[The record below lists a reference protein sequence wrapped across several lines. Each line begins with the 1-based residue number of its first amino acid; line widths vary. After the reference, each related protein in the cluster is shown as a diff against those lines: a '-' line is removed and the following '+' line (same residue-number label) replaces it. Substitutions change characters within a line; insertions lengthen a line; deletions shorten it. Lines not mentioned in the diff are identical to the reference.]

1 MNLHE
6 YQSKKLLKS
15 YQIDIPNG
23 HVVNSEIPNS
33 IKLLLEENKTF
44 VFKSQIH
51 AGGRGKSGGV
61 ELINNIRDAE
71 SFITNQLGSRLVTY
85 QNLPHGQP
93 VNKILIEEKIS
104 IQKELYFSI
113 LIDRQSES
121 IIILC
126 STQGGTEIEETAKKN
141 ESLIFK
147 EYISIGEIPTDKQIG
162 SLSKKL
168 MIPSQANHAFNNF
181 VVNIFK
187 LFLETDL
194 SLVEINPLI
203 VTKEHKVVALDC
215 KISLDDNALFKHE
228 NLRNSF
234 DWSQVDEKE
243 AEAHR
248 AGLNYIALE
257 GSIGCMVNGAGLAM
271 ATMDLIKHSG
281 GLPANFLDVGGGAS
295 AETVSKAFKI
305 LLSDKNVRVVLVN
318 IFGGIMR
325 CDVIADG
332 IVSAV
337 KDVGIKIPI
346 VVRLEGTNVEIGKKI
361 LGESKL
367 NITSAN
373 SLGDAAKQA
382 VIFFKGLICQS

>member
-61 ELINNIRDAE
+61 ELINNIKDAE
-71 SFITNQLGSRLVTY
+71 SFISNQLGSRLVTY

-147 EYISIGEIPTDKQIG
+147 EYISIGEIPSKEQIG
-162 SLSKKL
+162 SLSKKM
-168 MIPSQANHAFNNF
+168 MIPTQANHAFNNF

-382 VIFFKGLICQS
+382 VIFSKA

>member
-61 ELINNIRDAE
+61 ELINNIKDAE
-71 SFITNQLGSRLVTY
+71 SFISNQLGSRLVTY

-162 SLSKKL
+162 SLSKKM
-168 MIPSQANHAFNNF
+168 MIPPQANHAFNNF

-203 VTKEHKVVALDC
+203 VSKEHKVVALDC

-382 VIFFKGLICQS
+382 VIFSKA

>member
-61 ELINNIRDAE
+61 ELINNIKDAE
-71 SFITNQLGSRLVTY
+71 SFISNQLGSRLVTY

-162 SLSKKL
+162 SLSKKM
-168 MIPSQANHAFNNF
+168 MIPTQANHAFNNF

-382 VIFFKGLICQS
+382 VIFSKV

>member
-6 YQSKKLLKS
+6 YQSKKLLKL

-71 SFITNQLGSRLVTY
+71 SFISNQLGSRLVTY

-147 EYISIGEIPTDKQIG
+147 EYISIGEIPTDKQIS

-168 MIPSQANHAFNNF
+168 MIPTQANHAFNNF

-203 VTKEHKVVALDC
+203 VTKEHKIVALDC

-382 VIFFKGLICQS
+382 VIFSKA

>member
-71 SFITNQLGSRLVTY
+71 SFISNQLGSRLVTY

-162 SLSKKL
+162 NLSKKL
-168 MIPSQANHAFNNF
+168 MLPTQANHAFNNF

-234 DWSQVDEKE
+234 DWSQVDGKE
-243 AEAHR
+243 AEAHK

-373 SLGDAAKQA
+373 NLGDAAKQA
-382 VIFFKGLICQS
+382 VIFSKA

>member
-61 ELINNIRDAE
+61 ELINNIKDAE
-71 SFITNQLGSRLVTY
+71 SFISNQLGSRLVTY

-168 MIPSQANHAFNNF
+168 MIPTQANHAFNNF

-361 LGESKL
+361 LDESKL
-367 NITSAN
+367 NITSAD
-373 SLGDAAKQA
+373 SLDDAAKQA
-382 VIFFKGLICQS
+382 VIFSKA

>member
-61 ELINNIRDAE
+61 ELINNIKDAE
-71 SFITNQLGSRLVTY
+71 SFISNQLGSRLVTY

-126 STQGGTEIEETAKKN
+126 STQGGTEIEEIAKKN

-162 SLSKKL
+162 SLSKKM
-168 MIPSQANHAFNNF
+168 MIPTQANHAFNNF

-203 VTKEHKVVALDC
+203 VTKENKIVALDC

-382 VIFFKGLICQS
+382 VIFSKA

>member
-71 SFITNQLGSRLVTY
+71 SFISNQLGSRLVTY

-168 MIPSQANHAFNNF
+168 MIPTQANHAFNNF

-228 NLRNSF
+228 TLRNSF

-382 VIFFKGLICQS
+382 VIFSKA

>member
-61 ELINNIRDAE
+61 ELINNVRDAE
-71 SFITNQLGSRLVTY
+71 NFISNQLGSRLVTY

-162 SLSKKL
+162 SLSKKM
-168 MIPSQANHAFNNF
+168 MIPTQANHAFNNF

-382 VIFFKGLICQS
+382 VIFSKA

>member
-71 SFITNQLGSRLVTY
+71 SFISNQLGSRLVTY

-162 SLSKKL
+162 NLSKKL
-168 MIPSQANHAFNNF
+168 MLPTQANHAFNNF

-243 AEAHR
+243 AKAHQ

-373 SLGDAAKQA
+373 NLGDAAKQA
-382 VIFFKGLICQS
+382 VIFSKA

>member
-61 ELINNIRDAE
+61 ELINNIKDAE
-71 SFITNQLGSRLVTY
+71 SFISNQLGSRLVTY

-162 SLSKKL
+162 NLSKKL
-168 MIPSQANHAFNNF
+168 MIPTQANHAFNNF

-382 VIFFKGLICQS
+382 VIFSKA

>member
-71 SFITNQLGSRLVTY
+71 SFISNQLGSRLVTY

-162 SLSKKL
+162 NLSKKL
-168 MIPSQANHAFNNF
+168 MLPTQANHAFNNF

-243 AEAHR
+243 AKAHK

-325 CDVIADG
+325 CDVIAEG

-337 KDVGIKIPI
+337 KDVGIQIPI

-361 LGESKL
+361 LDESKL
-367 NITSAN
+367 NITSAD

-382 VIFFKGLICQS
+382 VIFSKA

>member
-23 HVVNSEIPNS
+23 HIVNSEIPNS
-33 IKLLLEENKTF
+33 IKLLLEQNKTF

-61 ELINNIRDAE
+61 ELINNLRDAE
-71 SFITNQLGSRLVTY
+71 SFISNQLGSRLVTY

-113 LIDRQSES
+113 LVDRQSES

-126 STQGGTEIEETAKKN
+126 STQGGTEIEQTAKKN

-147 EYISIGEIPTDKQIG
+147 EYISIGEAPSKEQIG
-162 SLSKKL
+162 NLSKKL
-168 MIPSQANHAFNNF
+168 MIPTQANHAFNKF

-203 VTKEHKVVALDC
+203 VTKDHKVVALDC

-243 AEAHR
+243 AESHR
-248 AGLNYIALE
+248 SGLNYIALE

-325 CDVIADG
+325 CDVIAEG

-337 KDVGIKIPI
+337 KDVGIKIPV

-361 LGESKL
+361 LDESKL
-367 NITSAN
+367 NITSAD
-373 SLGDAAKQA
+373 SLDDAAKQA
-382 VIFFKGLICQS
+382 VIFSKA

>member
-51 AGGRGKSGGV
+51 AGGRGNSGGV

-71 SFITNQLGSRLVTY
+71 SFISNQLGSRLVTY

-147 EYISIGEIPTDKQIG
+147 EFINIGEIPTEKQINR
-162 SLSKKL
+162 LSKKL
-168 MIPSQANHAFNNF
+168 MIPSQANIAFTNF
-181 VVNIFK
+181 IVNIFK

-203 VTKEHKVVALDC
+203 LTKDNKIVALDC

-325 CDVIADG
+325 CDVIAEG

-337 KDVGIKIPI
+337 KDVGIQIPI

-361 LGESKL
+361 LDESKL
-367 NITSAN
+367 NITSAD

-382 VIFFKGLICQS
+382 VIFSKA

>member
-15 YQIDIPNG
+15 YQIDIPNA

-33 IKLLLEENKTF
+33 IKLLLEQNKTF
-44 VFKSQIH
+44 VFKAQIH

-61 ELINNIRDAE
+61 ELINNLRDAE
-71 SFITNQLGSRLVTY
+71 SFISNQLGSKLVTY

-147 EYISIGEIPTDKQIG
+147 EYISIGKIPTKEQIG

-168 MIPSQANHAFNNF
+168 MIPAQANHEFNNF
-181 VVNIFK
+181 VVNLFK
-187 LFLETDL
+187 LFLEKDL

-203 VTKEHKVVALDC
+203 VTKDNEVVALDC

-228 NLRNSF
+228 NLRDSF

-243 AEAHR
+243 AEAHK

-257 GSIGCMVNGAGLAM
+257 GTIGCMVNGAGLAM
-271 ATMDLIKHSG
+271 ATMDLIKYSG

-325 CDVIADG
+325 CDVIAEG

-361 LGESKL
+361 LEESKL
-367 NITSAN
+367 NITSAD

-382 VIFFKGLICQS
+382 VFFSKA

>member
-71 SFITNQLGSRLVTY
+71 SFISNQLGSRLVTY

-168 MIPSQANHAFNNF
+168 MIPTQANHAFNNF

-228 NLRNSF
+228 TLRNSF

-325 CDVIADG
+325 CDVIAEG

-337 KDVGIKIPI
+337 KDVGIQIPI

-361 LGESKL
+361 LDESKL
-367 NITSAN
+367 NITSAD

-382 VIFFKGLICQS
+382 VIFSKA

>member
-23 HVVNSEIPNS
+23 QVVSSKIPND
-33 IKLLLEENKTF
+33 IKLLLEKNKTF

-71 SFITNQLGSRLVTY
+71 SFISNQLGSRLVTY

-147 EYISIGEIPTDKQIG
+147 EYVSIGEIPTDKQIG
-162 SLSKKL
+162 SLSKKM
-168 MIPSQANHAFNNF
+168 MIPTQANHAFNNF

-382 VIFFKGLICQS
+382 VIFSKA

>member
-15 YQIDIPNG
+15 YQIDVPNG
-23 HVVNSEIPNS
+23 HVVNSKIPND
-33 IKLLLEENKTF
+33 IRLLLEKNKTF

-61 ELINNIRDAE
+61 ELISDLRDAE
-71 SFITNQLGSRLVTY
+71 SFMSNQLGSRLVTY

-93 VNKILIEEKIS
+93 VNEILIEEKIS

-126 STQGGTEIEETAKKN
+126 STQGGTEIEETANKN

-147 EYISIGEIPTDKQIG
+147 EFINIKEIPTEEQIS

-168 MIPSQANHAFNNF
+168 MIPSQANHEFHNF
-181 VVNIFK
+181 VINLFK
-187 LFLETDL
+187 LFLEKDL
-194 SLVEINPLI
+194 ALVEINPLI
-203 VTKEHKVVALDC
+203 VTKDHKVVALDC

-228 NLRNSF
+228 NLRESF

-243 AEAHR
+243 AEAHK

-257 GSIGCMVNGAGLAM
+257 GTIGCMVNGAGLAM

-325 CDVIADG
+325 CDVIAEG

-361 LGESKL
+361 LDNSKL
-367 NITSAN
+367 NITPAD
-373 SLGDAAKQA
+373 SLDDAAKQA
-382 VIFFKGLICQS
+382 VIFSKA

>member
-15 YQIDIPNG
+15 YQIDVPNG
-23 HVVNSEIPNS
+23 HVVNSKIPND
-33 IKLLLEENKTF
+33 IRLLLEKNKTF

-61 ELINNIRDAE
+61 ELISDLRDAE
-71 SFITNQLGSRLVTY
+71 SFMSNQLGSRLVTY

-93 VNKILIEEKIS
+93 VNEILIEEKIS

-126 STQGGTEIEETAKKN
+126 STQGGTEIEETANKN

-147 EYISIGEIPTDKQIG
+147 EFINIKEIPTEEQIS

-168 MIPSQANHAFNNF
+168 MIPSQANHEFHNF
-181 VVNIFK
+181 VINLFK
-187 LFLETDL
+187 LFLEKDL
-194 SLVEINPLI
+194 ALVEINPLI
-203 VTKEHKVVALDC
+203 VTKDHKVVALDC
-215 KISLDDNALFKHE
+215 KISLDDNALYKHE
-228 NLRNSF
+228 NLRESF

-243 AEAHR
+243 AEAHK

-257 GSIGCMVNGAGLAM
+257 GTIGCMVNGAGLAM

-325 CDVIADG
+325 CDVIAKG

-361 LGESKL
+361 LDDSKL
-367 NITSAN
+367 NITSAD
-373 SLGDAAKQA
+373 SLDDAAKQA
-382 VIFFKGLICQS
+382 VIFSKA

>member
-71 SFITNQLGSRLVTY
+71 SFISNQLGSRLVTY

-168 MIPSQANHAFNNF
+168 MIPTQANHAFTNF

-382 VIFFKGLICQS
+382 VIFSKA

>member
-71 SFITNQLGSRLVTY
+71 SFISNQLGSRLVTY

-162 SLSKKL
+162 SLSKKM
-168 MIPSQANHAFNNF
+168 MIPTQANHAFNNF

-228 NLRNSF
+228 TLRNSF

-382 VIFFKGLICQS
+382 VIFSKA

>member
-61 ELINNIRDAE
+61 ELINNIKDAE
-71 SFITNQLGSRLVTY
+71 SFISNQLGSRLVTY

-162 SLSKKL
+162 SLSKKM
-168 MIPSQANHAFNNF
+168 MIPTQANHAFNNF

-361 LGESKL
+361 LGESNL

-382 VIFFKGLICQS
+382 VIFSKA

>member
-6 YQSKKLLKS
+6 YQSKNLLKS

-71 SFITNQLGSRLVTY
+71 SFISNQLGSRLVTY

-162 SLSKKL
+162 SLSKKM
-168 MIPSQANHAFNNF
+168 MIPTQANHAFNNF

-382 VIFFKGLICQS
+382 VIFSKA

>member
-104 IQKELYFSI
+104 IQEELYFSI

-141 ESLIFK
+141 ETLIFK

-168 MIPSQANHAFNNF
+168 MIPTQANHAFNNF

-382 VIFFKGLICQS
+382 VIFSKA

>member
-6 YQSKKLLKS
+6 YQSKTLLKS
-15 YQIDIPNG
+15 YQIDVPNGYVVKSKIPN
-23 HVVNSEIPNS
+23 NIR
-33 IKLLLEENKTF
+33 LLLKKNKTF

-51 AGGRGKSGGV
+51 SGGRGKSGGV
-61 ELINNIRDAE
+61 ELISNLRDAE
-71 SFITNQLGSRLVTY
+71 SFMSNQLGSRLVTY

-93 VNKILIEEKIS
+93 VNEILIEEKIS

-147 EYISIGEIPTDKQIG
+147 EYISIGEIPTKEQID

-168 MIPSQANHAFNNF
+168 MIPTQSNHEFNNF
-181 VVNIFK
+181 IVNLFK

-203 VTKEHKVVALDC
+203 VTKDNKIVALDC

-228 NLRNSF
+228 NLRDSF

-243 AEAHR
+243 AEAHKT
-248 AGLNYIALE
+248 GLNYIALE
-257 GSIGCMVNGAGLAM
+257 GTIGCMVNGAGLAM

-325 CDVIADG
+325 CDVIAEG

-361 LGESKL
+361 LKESKL
-367 NITSAN
+367 NITSAD

-382 VIFFKGLICQS
+382 VIFSKA

>member
-61 ELINNIRDAE
+61 ELINNIKDAE
-71 SFITNQLGSRLVTY
+71 SFISNQLGSRLVTY

-162 SLSKKL
+162 SLSKKM
-168 MIPSQANHAFNNF
+168 MIPTQANHAFNNF

-203 VTKEHKVVALDC
+203 LSKEHKVVALDC

-346 VVRLEGTNVEIGKKI
+346 VVRLEGTNVEIGKEI

-382 VIFFKGLICQS
+382 VIFSKA

>member
-15 YQIDIPNG
+15 YQINIPCG
-23 HVVNSEIPNS
+23 EVVGAEIPNN
-33 IKLLLEENKTF
+33 IKLLLEKNKVF

-61 ELINNIRDAE
+61 ELINNLKDAE
-71 SFITNQLGSRLVTY
+71 NFVSKQLGSRLKTY

-93 VNKILIEEKIS
+93 VSKILIEEKVS

-113 LIDRQSES
+113 LIDRQAES

-126 STQGGTEIEETAKKN
+126 STEGGTEIEETAKTN

-147 EYISIGEIPTDKQIG
+147 ELINIGGIPTEKQID

-168 MIPSQANHAFNNF
+168 LIPAQANQEFKNF

-194 SLVEINPLI
+194 SLVEINPLVI
-203 VTKEHKVVALDC
+203 TSAHKVVALDC

-228 NLRNSF
+228 KIKDSF

-257 GSIGCMVNGAGLAM
+257 GTIGCMVNGAGLAM

-305 LLSDKNVRVVLVN
+305 LLSDNNVRVVLVN

-325 CDVIADG
+325 CDVIAEG

-361 LGESKL
+361 LDESQL

-382 VIFFKGLICQS
+382 VIFSKA

>member
-15 YQIDIPNG
+15 YQIDVPNG
-23 HVVNSEIPNS
+23 HVVNSKIPND
-33 IKLLLEENKTF
+33 IRLLLEKNKTF

-61 ELINNIRDAE
+61 ELISDLRDAE
-71 SFITNQLGSRLVTY
+71 SFMSNQLGSRLVTY

-93 VNKILIEEKIS
+93 VNEILIEEKIS

-126 STQGGTEIEETAKKN
+126 STQGGTEIEETANKN

-147 EYISIGEIPTDKQIG
+147 EFINIKEIPTEEQIS

-168 MIPSQANHAFNNF
+168 MIPSQANHEFQNF
-181 VVNIFK
+181 VINLFK
-187 LFLETDL
+187 LFLEKDL
-194 SLVEINPLI
+194 ALVEINPLI
-203 VTKEHKVVALDC
+203 VTKDHKVVALDC

-228 NLRNSF
+228 NLRESF

-243 AEAHR
+243 AEAHK

-257 GSIGCMVNGAGLAM
+257 GTIGCMVNGAGLAM

-325 CDVIADG
+325 CDVIAEG

-361 LGESKL
+361 LDDSKL
-367 NITSAN
+367 NITSAD
-373 SLGDAAKQA
+373 SLDDAAKQA
-382 VIFFKGLICQS
+382 VIFSKA

>member
-6 YQSKKLLKS
+6 YQSKNLLKS
-15 YQIDIPNG
+15 YQIDVPNG
-23 HVVNSEIPNS
+23 QVVKSKIPSN
-33 IKLLLEENKTF
+33 IRLLLEKNKTF

-61 ELINNIRDAE
+61 ELINNPRDAE
-71 SFITNQLGSRLVTY
+71 SFMSNQLGSRLVTY

-93 VNKILIEEKIS
+93 VNEILIEEKIS
-104 IQKELYFSI
+104 IQKEIYFSI

-147 EYISIGEIPTDKQIG
+147 EFVNIGKIPTEVQIK

-168 MIPSQANHAFNNF
+168 MIPSQANHEFNNF
-181 VVNIFK
+181 VVNLFK

-203 VTKEHKVVALDC
+203 ITKGYKVVALDC

-228 NLRNSF
+228 NLKESF

-243 AEAHR
+243 AEAHK

-257 GSIGCMVNGAGLAM
+257 GTIGCMVNGAGLAM

-295 AETVSKAFKI
+295 AKTVSKAFKI

-325 CDVIADG
+325 CDVIAEG

-361 LGESKL
+361 LRESKL
-367 NITSAN
+367 NITSAD
-373 SLGDAAKQA
+373 SLSDAAKQA
-382 VIFFKGLICQS
+382 VFFSKA

>member
-382 VIFFKGLICQS
+382 VIFSKA

>member
-71 SFITNQLGSRLVTY
+71 SFISNQLGSRLVTY

-162 SLSKKL
+162 SLSKKM
-168 MIPSQANHAFNNF
+168 MIPTQANHAFNNF

-194 SLVEINPLI
+194 SLIEINPLI

-382 VIFFKGLICQS
+382 VIFSKA